1 MIPSL
6 VIPID
11 AVPNQTVQV
20 TVAQQN
26 CNITLRQQRTGVYFD
41 LTVGGVPIVVG
52 RICLDRVPLVRAAYT
67 GFIGDFAIVD
77 IQGLTDPQYTGL
89 GSRYLLVYG

>member
-11 AVPNQTVQV
+11 ALPNQTIQV

-26 CNITLRQQRTGVYFD
+26 CQVTLRQSHTGLYFD
-41 LTVGGVPIVVG
+41 LIVSGVPVVVG
-52 RICLDRVPLVRAAYT
+52 RICRDRVPLVRAAYT
-67 GFIGDFAIVD
+67 GFIGDFAIID
-77 IQGLTDPQYTGL
+77 TQGIQDPDYTSL
-89 GSRYLLVYG
+89 GARYLLVYG